1 MLTTTFAIQITEKK
15 IKQYT
20 PEYTAEQLIW
30 SIVDWENI
38 VNRYDGHRCWTEPAE
53 GAMGE
58 HARLIQQLM
67 EGFRIDVG
75 IKKNFGIHTQ
85 KAHG

>member
-38 VNRYDGHRCWTEPAE
+38 VNRYDGHRCWTEP
-53 GAMGE
+53 GPP
-58 HARLIQQLM
+58 
-67 EGFRIDVG
+67 
-75 IKKNFGIHTQ
+75 
-85 KAHG
+85 